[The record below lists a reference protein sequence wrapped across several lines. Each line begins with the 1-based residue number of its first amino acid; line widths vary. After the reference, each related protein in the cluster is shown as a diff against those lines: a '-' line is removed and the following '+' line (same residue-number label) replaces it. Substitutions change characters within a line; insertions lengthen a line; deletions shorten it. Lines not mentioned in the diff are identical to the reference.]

1 MRTRVLSHFAD
12 DLRSSKEMQLARE
25 VRTIEWRRTA
35 GELGALL
42 KEAELVKQLL
52 PVFNRRLRRAA
63 GPCSFGLAES
73 GKLDL
78 VPLDGLDAANLPHLH
93 GLFRTRRAA
102 LDALRGLADEHGL
115 CLQTLGFDKTRGSKG
130 TCFRRQI
137 GRCAGVCAGAETP
150 QAHHARLAAALAGI
164 KTVAWPWR
172 GPIGVIEADR
182 ENDATDV
189 HVIDHWCYLG
199 TARSDAEVGELLEGA
214 RLRFDIDQY
223 KLLVRH
229 LRRPG
234 VKTIRLP
241 PPCTQSS

>member
-1 MRTRVLSHFAD
+1 MYLFHGENGATLYVGKSVAMRTRVLSHFAD
-12 DLRSSKEMQLARE
+12 DLRSSKEMQLSRE
-25 VRTIEWRRTA
+25 LRSIEWQRTA

-52 PVFNRRLRRAA
+52 PPYNRRLRRAA
-63 GPCSFGLAES
+63 GLCSFS
-73 GKLDL
+73 
-78 VPLDGLDAANLPHLH
+78 
-93 GLFRTRRAA
+93 
-102 LDALRGLADEHGL
+102 
-115 CLQTLGFDKTRGSKG
+115 
-130 TCFRRQI
+130 
-137 GRCAGVCAGAETP
+137 
-150 QAHHARLAAALAGI
+150 LAGI
-164 KTVAWPWR
+164 QTVAWPWR

-189 HVIDHWCYLG
+189 HVIDQWCYLG
-199 TARSDAEVGELLEGA
+199 TAKSDAEVGGLLEGA

-234 VKTIRLP
+234 VKTIRLS